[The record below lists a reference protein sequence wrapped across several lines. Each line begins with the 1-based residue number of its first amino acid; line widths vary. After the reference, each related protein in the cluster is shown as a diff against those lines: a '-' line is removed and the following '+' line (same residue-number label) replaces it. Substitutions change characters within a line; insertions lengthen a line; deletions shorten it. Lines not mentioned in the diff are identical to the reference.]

1 MKRKIITNTYLREA
15 TKYQIKLFLDEKD
28 NFISVKKLINVTDKF
43 IISDNIVAM
52 DNGYYILEIIPK
64 HENYALRVF
73 FNDKKEIIEYYFD
86 IIKESGLDEVYKVP
100 YFDDLYLDITILNS
114 TKEIKIIDE
123 EELVSAHHNHDISND
138 DYHLVLKVKEK
149 LLKEIRS
156 WSNKLL
162 KIDYQ
167 KYLKDF

>member
-28 NFISVKKLINVTDKF
+28 YYVSVKKLIDVTDKF
-43 IISDNIVAM
+43 IISNNIVAM

-64 HENYALRVF
+64 KENYALRVF

-86 IIKESGLDEVYKVP
+86 IIKGSGLDEVYNVP

-123 EELVSAHHNHDISND
+123 EELVTAYRNHDISSD
-138 DYHLVLKVKEK
+138 DYHLVLNVKEK

>member
-28 NFISVKKLINVTDKF
+28 YYVSVKKLIDVTDKF
-43 IISDNIVAM
+43 IISNNIVAM

-64 HENYALRVF
+64 KENYALRVF

-86 IIKESGLDEVYKVP
+86 IIKGSGLDEVYNVP

-123 EELVSAHHNHDISND
+123 EELVTAYRNHDISND
-138 DYHLVLKVKEK
+138 DYRLVLNVKEK

>member
-28 NFISVKKLINVTDKF
+28 LFVSLKKLVKVTDKF
-43 IISDNIVAM
+43 IISHDIVAM
-52 DNGYYILEIIPK
+52 DNGYYILEMIPK
-64 HENYALRVF
+64 NENYALRVF

-86 IIKESGLDEVYKVP
+86 IIKDSGLDEVYKVP
-100 YFDDLYLDITILNS
+100 YFDDLFLDITILNK

-123 EELVSAHHNHDISND
+123 EELIDAYQNNEISKE
-138 DYHLVLKVKEK
+138 DYRLVLKTKDK

-162 KIDYQ
+162 KIDYS
-167 KYLKDF
+167 KYLDNF

>member
-1 MKRKIITNTYLREA
+1 MKRKIITNTYLKEA

-100 YFDDLYLDITILNS
+100 YFDDLYLMKNFRIFF
-114 TKEIKIIDE
+114 IIVFC
-123 EELVSAHHNHDISND
+123 VSFSFFFVKNISSNVKNRND
-138 DYHLVLKVKEK
+138 K
-149 LLKEIRS
+149 LLISLSFINMKSIMGYE
-156 WSNKLL
+156 
-162 KIDYQ
+162 
-167 KYLKDF
+167 F